1 LSFEKRFGKL
11 HAMSSKGSHPYR
23 TRNSA
28 HDLFRRL
35 PWTTILRLSRNV
47 NREAR
52 SNGLTYV
59 DDNGRTALITLTL
72 RPRIID
78 RKKRNA
84 LWQMI
89 RILDGAFGKLARLY
103 LQDPSL
109 RTLFPFEPGE
119 LPWISMM
126 RSAAYRPGAIVS
138 RWDANTTFGDE
149 DWKEGFCV
157 FEVNGVGVGGL
168 WYGPASAEVALKAVV
183 PELKKIDSRFQ
194 PVPHHDM
201 RRLLL
206 GTLLTQRKKLGRTRG
221 VMALAMEKASG
232 SNYVEFECLARF
244 YRKLGYPTIVTEPTD
259 FTLKGDEVFARG
271 RKIDIFYRD
280 TTLSELCLLEKK
292 GHDLRALRVAFRRGQ
307 VVSSLEGEFDHK
319 SAFEVFTNSVYA
331 DVFTAQERKLFQ
343 THILWTRLLTE
354 RKTTDWKGK
363 SVDLVPFTLKNQS
376 LLVLK
381 PNRLYGGQGV
391 VFGRDVNRSAWG
403 KKIESVLR
411 EPGDWVIQRLGQL
424 RTKRFFRPEANGAR
438 EKELYVVSGFFAT
451 DKGLGIVG
459 RMSERTVVNV
469 ARRGGLTPI
478 LLIP

>member
-1 LSFEKRFGKL
+1 
-11 HAMSSKGSHPYR
+11 MPSKAFTSYR
-23 TRNSA
+23 VRNSA

-35 PWTTILRLSRNV
+35 PRATIHRLSRTV

-52 SNGLTYV
+52 NNGLTYV

-84 LWQMI
+84 LWQI
-89 RILDGAFGKLARLY
+89 VRTLDGAFQKLARLY
-103 LQDPSL
+103 LQNSSL
-109 RTLFPFEPGE
+109 RILFPFEPRE
-119 LPWISMM
+119 LNWISMM
-126 RSAAYRPGAIVS
+126 RSADYHPGAIVS

-183 PELKKIDSRFQ
+183 PELKKIDSRFR
-194 PVPHHDM
+194 PIPHHDM

-206 GTLLTQRKKLGRTRG
+206 GTLLTQRKKLNRTRG

-244 YRKLGYPTIVTEPTD
+244 YRKLGYPTLVTEPTD
-259 FTLKGDEVFARG
+259 FTLKEDEIFARG
-271 RKIDIFYRD
+271 KKIDILYRD
-280 TTLSELCLLEKK
+280 TTLSELCLLEEKDY
-292 GHDLRALRVAFRRGQ
+292 DLRALRTAFKRGQ

-319 SAFEVFTNSVYA
+319 SAFEVFTHPDYA
-331 DVFTAQERKLFQ
+331 GAFNAQERKLFK
-343 THILWTRLLTE
+343 TYILWTRLLTE
-354 RKTTDWKGK
+354 RKTTDWKEK

-376 LLVLK
+376 ALVLK

-391 VFGRDVNRSAWG
+391 VFGRDVSRLVWE
-403 KKIESVLR
+403 KKIEAVLR
-411 EPGDWVIQRLGQL
+411 ETGDWVIQRLGQL
-424 RTKRFFRPEANGAR
+424 RTKRFFRPTSNGAR